1 MRNTDCIP
9 FAGFY
14 GRIELAILLVY
25 RSMLPNQNLPTSF
38 KRSPSP
44 LNSLFAKFV
53 LVLGRVVH
61 IRDAGDSGQ
70 RVRGSST
77 CPRVSLSPSWTVM
90 DRQQVTAVPGQPH
103 NAHTRLWTKLSYS
116 LEKYAAC
123 PQSHP
128 AIVPSRLRAL
138 TSGLQ
143 PCLSSLTSALL

>member
-1 MRNTDCIP
+1 
-9 FAGFY
+9 
-14 GRIELAILLVY
+14 
-25 RSMLPNQNLPTSF
+25 MLPICRFLWKNRASYPFGLEIYVAQSKFTNKFQTIPIATQ
-38 KRSPSP
+38 
-44 LNSLFAKFV
+44 LFVCKICV
-53 LVLGRVVH
+53 ILLVLGRVVH

-77 CPRVSLSPSWTVM
+77 CPRVSLSPNWTVM
-90 DRQQVTAVPGQPH
+90 DRQQVTAVPEQPH

-123 PQSHP
+123 PQSHT
-128 AIVPSRLRAL
+128 ASLFRAL